1 MSVEFK
7 AVPAVYKCF
16 DLIDLLAKTRKP
28 LGVSAIAS
36 TLGYHRSTVF
46 NLLYSL
52 VDLGI
57 LERDDEGKF
66 HLGARFHQLGKTAG
80 KTAGLV
86 EMARPYLEEIN
97 LKTGLT
103 AFLVVRSAVNAV
115 VVEKADSS
123 AGFKIS
129 TDVGNSHSLFAGAGG
144 KALLCQLTDPDLD
157 HLLATNDLV
166 AFTPF
171 SCVDKVVFKK
181 MIQKVRKEGVAF
193 DREEYTEGIHAV
205 AVPLYVSKTIPT
217 AIYVVGL
224 KKMLPEK
231 RLQSW
236 GEFMKTI
243 ADKIQKKMND

>member
-7 AVPAVYKCF
+7 AVPAIYKCF
-16 DLIDLLAKTRKP
+16 DLIDLLSKTRKS
-28 LGVSAIAS
+28 LGISAIAS
-36 TLGYHRSTVF
+36 ALGYHRSTVF
-46 NLLYSL
+46 NIVYSL

-66 HLGARFHQLGKTAG
+66 HLGSHFYQLSKTAG
-80 KTAGLV
+80 KSTNLV
-86 EMARPYLEEIN
+86 QTARPYLEEIN

-103 AFLVVRSAVNAV
+103 AFLVVRSALNAV
-115 VVEKADSS
+115 VVEKADSIT
-123 AGFKIS
+123 GFKIS
-129 TDVGNSHSLFAGAGG
+129 TEVGHSHSLFVGAGG
-144 KALLCQLTDPDLD
+144 KALLCQLTDHDLD

-171 SCVDKVVFKK
+171 SCVDKVDFKK
-181 MIQKVRKEGVAF
+181 MIQKVQKEGVAF

-205 AVPLYVSKTIPT
+205 AVPLYVSKTIPA

-231 RLQSW
+231 RLRSW
-236 GEFMKTI
+236 GEFIKHI
-243 ADKIQKKMND
+243 ADKIQKKMTV